1 MDLELLLDRATTRLS
16 QLNRSQVMNICK
28 YLECSEGDDETLAD
42 KSRRAIIK
50 KAVNKM
56 DEIENDTVTDEAIQL
71 MK

>member
-16 QLNRSQVMNICK
+16 QLNRDQVLNVCK
-28 YLECSEGDDETLAD
+28 HLEFIEGDDETLAD